1 MASEARLVGIG
12 VFVLA
17 GLALFTLG
25 LFMIGDRQMAFAR
38 KFIVYTE
45 FKKITGLA
53 PGSIV
58 RVSGAKAGAI
68 KSILTPNTPSGRF
81 RVEIEI
87 TEELHPLVRTNSLAT
102 IETEGLVGGSYL
114 GVGTGSD
121 TAAEAPPKSTIPSK
135 EPFEVADLMQQMGDT
150 IKNVNNT
157 IDQMNYDVQRA
168 VVSIADT
175 AEDANGLIKEISG
188 DVKKMAVSGARI
200 SDDARQIADGVRAGK
215 GTIGK
220 LVNDDE
226 LYTRMA
232 AIARQADEIATNTK
246 QVIEQARNTLEGLQS
261 KDGPVQGVTA
271 DLKQTMVEARNA
283 MAGFAENMEAM
294 KHNFLLRGFFNDRGF
309 FNLSDI
315 SPDAYRRGA
324 LTRRGDRRAVRVWL
338 GAPVLFEADSERP
351 DRERLSEGGKARLDS
366 SVATFIDSLPGDAL
380 IVEGYARQGTKDEQY
395 LHSRIRAS
403 LVRDY
408 LINKFELDPQL
419 TAVMPLGADG
429 DDGVALAVFREK
441 GADNKKP

>member
-1 MASEARLVGIG
+1 MATPARLVGIG
-12 VFVLA
+12 VFVLG
-17 GLALFTLG
+17 GLALFTVG
-25 LFMIGDRQMAFAR
+25 LFMIGDRQMAFAK
-38 KFIVYTE
+38 KFTIYTE

-68 KSILTPNTPSGRF
+68 RSILTPNTPSGKF

-87 TEELHPLVRTNSLAT
+87 TEELHPLVRTDSVAT
-102 IETEGLVGGSYL
+102 IETEGLVGGNYL

-121 TAAEAPPKSTIPSK
+121 KAPEAPPKSTIPSK

-175 AEDANGLIKEISG
+175 AENANGLILEISG
-188 DVKKMAVSGARI
+188 DVKKMAASGARI
-200 SDDARQIADGVRAGK
+200 TENAREIADGIRAGK

-226 LYTRMA
+226 LYARVA
-232 AIARQADEIATNTK
+232 AIAKQAEEIATNTK
-246 QVIEQARNTLEGLQS
+246 QVVEQARNTLEGFQS

-271 DLKQTMVEARNA
+271 DLKQTMIEARNA
-283 MAGFAENMEAM
+283 MAGFAANMEAM

-309 FNLSDI
+309 FNLADI
-315 SPDAYRRGA
+315 SPDDYRRGA
-324 LTRRGDRRAVRVWL
+324 LTRGGDLGAVRVWL
-338 GAPVLFEADSERP
+338 GAPVLFEVDAERP
-351 DRERLSEGGKARLDS
+351 DRERLSDAGKARVDS
-366 SVATFIDSLPGDAL
+366 SVATFIDRLAGDPL
-380 IVEGYARQGTKDEQY
+380 VVEGYAREGTKDEQY
-395 LHSRIRAS
+395 VRSRLRAS
-403 LVRDY
+403 LVRNY
-408 LINKFELDPQL
+408 LINKFELDPQMI
-419 TAVMPLGADG
+419 AVMPLGADAE
-429 DDGVALAVFREK
+429 DGVALAVFQEK
-441 GADNKKP
+441 GSGKKR